1 MFVTAYLRKYL
12 RTFCSL
18 DWKRTPKLR
27 TDWQQFGLFFIAMVQ
42 PVDLRHFGTWEK
54 VIQLDFQFVCIF
66 LGTFDPL
73 GIQYFEI
80 AFPHYSGWKP
90 S

>member
-1 MFVTAYLRKYL
+1 MDVYAYLRKYV
-12 RTFCSL
+12 RIFCSL

-27 TDWQQFGLFFIAMVQ
+27 TVWQQFGLFFIVVVQ

-54 VIQLDFQFVCIF
+54 VIQLDFQFVYFI
-66 LGTFDPL
+66 LGTFEPL
-73 GIQYFEI
+73 GIQYFETT
-80 AFPHYSGWKP
+80 FPHCSGWKP